1 MCGPSRATQL
11 TAGFLFFLTASVL
24 AGIALVPIN
33 WREHGTTEGVPPIL
47 PPDEDGSSAF
57 FKKHGE
63 HAHLYST
70 LYLSAHLVFTY
81 AFTIIALLFLH
92 RTYARFVHAR
102 QLFAID
108 HGHSIPSRTVLISR
122 LPAHLRSE
130 RALAEY
136 FEDMGLSVEAVS
148 IARQVGELEDLIAQR
163 TTALQILE
171 GAWTKYLGNPVKA
184 AEGYDR
190 EREVR
195 AILDVDADIS
205 PNDSPRPAGAS
216 DNGDAAGH
224 GDGDVEDRPLLLHQQ
239 FSLPGRR
246 RPTIRVRGLPL
257 PFCSRKVD
265 ALEHYATEFRRADDA
280 VRERRRGRFRPTAVA
295 FVTFETL
302 SSAQI
307 ASQSVHYPQPNSMTT
322 QLAPEPRDIMWSNLA
337 LSETSQA
344 IRFVFVTIAMLL
356 LLLFW
361 GVRRCDSVTALTR
374 PGARFVSRP
383 TAQSRHD
390 QRHDPVHRS
399 PRQGQPGAAGLPAE
413 FAAIARPRFVQRHP
427 AVLSRRCGRSCE
439 TRLTRVALCVLQGH
453 KARSYIEYSLLKK
466 YHLFLCVTA
475 ARVRADSV
483 GPSSAALD

>member
-1 MCGPSRATQL
+1 M
-11 TAGFLFFLTASVL
+11 L
-24 AGIALVPIN
+24 AGVALVPIN
-33 WREHGTTEGVPPIL
+33 WREHGTTEGVPPMM
-47 PPDEDGSSAF
+47 PPDDDESLL

-63 HAHLYST
+63 HAPTYST

-108 HGHSIPSRTVLISR
+108 HGHSIPSRTVLITR
-122 LPAHLRSE
+122 LPPHLRSE

-171 GAWTKYLGNPVKA
+171 AAWTKYLGNPVKLA
-184 AEGYDR
+184 DGYDR

-195 AILDVDADIS
+195 AILDVDADVS
-205 PNDSPRPAGAS
+205 PNDSPRPTGAFE
-216 DNGDAAGH
+216 NGDAAGQ
-224 GDGDVEDRPLLLHQQ
+224 GADVEDHPLLLHQP

-246 RPTIRVRGLPL
+246 RPTIRVGGPPV

-280 VRERRRGRFRPTAVA
+280 VRERRRGRFRPTQVA

-307 ASQSVHYPQPNSMTT
+307 ASQSVHYPQPNAMMT

-344 IRFVFVTIAMLL
+344 IRFVVVTVAMLL

-361 GVRRCDSVTALTR
+361 GVRPRKSVDATDTRRC
-374 PGARFVSRP
+374 
-383 TAQSRHD
+383 QSRISLASSAST
-390 QRHDPVHRS
+390 QSTTRS
-399 PRQGQPGAAGLPAE
+399 RSSVE
-413 FAAIARPRFVQRHP
+413 SSSRARPCRPSYRT
-427 AVLSRRCGRSCE
+427 RCPRW
-439 TRLTRVALCVLQGH
+439 
-453 KARSYIEYSLLKK
+453 
-466 YHLFLCVTA
+466 
-475 ARVRADSV
+475 
-483 GPSSAALD
+483 PSSRSTLSCRSFSKVCPYATRHG